1 MRGRQP
7 VVIAEG
13 TAAPLDNGPALLR
26 PTVAGE
32 KRKAAEGEARLAN
45 GYTALEETEEEEAE
59 DMEVEEAGEGGERQP
74 TLGERVAALEARQ
87 ASVCSSWPEFLPAS
101 SIGWSSARWIFH
113 FNCQSGQLLLEALA
127 YEVEQCCKLI

>member
-45 GYTALEETEEEEAE
+45 GYAALEEIEEEEAE
-59 DMEVEEAGEGGERQP
+59 DMEAGEAGEGGERQP

-87 ASVCSSWPEFLPAS
+87 ASVCFPWPETLPAS
-101 SIGWSSARWIFH
+101 SIVCSSARWIFCSDH
-113 FNCQSGQLLLEALA
+113 QSGQLLLEVLA
-127 YEVEQCCKLI
+127 YVVEQC